1 MTYYH
6 LGLVG
11 FPLEHS
17 LSPQIH
23 MAALKAQHLE
33 GRYDLFPFPP
43 TSEGFEGIQSLIEQM
58 HRGDLHG
65 LNVTIPHK
73 ITLIPYLDRL
83 TPISRAIGAVNALRL
98 EGDELVGD
106 NFDCA
111 SFLADLTLQLK
122 QAGLLALCQRPG
134 RSALVLGAG
143 GSARAVVYGLL
154 SQGWQV
160 SVASRQLA
168 QAQELVHAFSLT
180 SAITCCDLDGLASS
194 DVSGFDLIVNATP
207 LGMHPGTGASP
218 WPDGLPFP
226 SAAFVYDLV
235 YTPSETALLRSA
247 RSVGLP
253 TANGLGMLVR
263 QAAMSFCYW
272 TGQEP
277 PMEVMYGSINFPKF
291 QYKPSSL
298 PPLKRR

>member
-11 FPLEHS
+11 LPLEHS

-143 GSARAVVYGLL
+143 GSAPAVVYGVL
-154 SQGWQV
+154 SQG
-160 SVASRQLA
+160 RQGKLA
-168 QAQELVHAFSLT
+168 PPPAGPTPERGPRFFT
-180 SAITCCDLDGLASS
+180 DLGH
-194 DVSGFDLIVNATP
+194 N
-207 LGMHPGTGASP
+207 
-218 WPDGLPFP
+218 
-226 SAAFVYDLV
+226 
-235 YTPSETALLRSA
+235 LLRPGWAGELGCVRIRFDRQCHPIRDASGYRCFTLA
-247 RSVGLP
+247 RRAAVSLCG
-253 TANGLGMLVR
+253 VR
-263 QAAMSFCYW
+263 
-272 TGQEP
+272 
-277 PMEVMYGSINFPKF
+277 
-291 QYKPSSL
+291 L
-298 PPLKRR
+298 